1 MKHKRE
7 VSIYQLINN
16 IKNGYQVLFLSK
28 GSSKSFTLQS
38 ILAGALG
45 LGVGLAGLCWSR
57 RDGYFLLPWPS
68 NQNESSTESLA
79 TVAGLRN
86 LGNNC
91 FLNCI
96 LQSLASSRCFL
107 PFLQNLLALDD
118 VGNELK
124 AETLPLV
131 VSLTSLLE
139 ELCVVHNEKT
149 VVNPRNVML
158 AMGQHVQDFN
168 LMRQQDAAEA
178 FIHLLSSLEKEIIEH
193 FIHLQHGGSL
203 ADITALSSRIYNQE
217 KGTPHEFEK
226 WKKLF
231 IGPFDAVIGSYLRCH
246 TCSNML
252 SMDLEFLRSLPL
264 SPVLDRHA
272 DIMEG
277 CSLFDCLRH
286 FTKLERVDDYRCGRC
301 WHAAAL
307 KQLSYRTEK
316 DEVKIKRLSDCV
328 KHDSCDCKDLFRDE
342 EISWT
347 VISHAL
353 KKLSIIKCPK
363 VLCFHLQRASMN
375 CHGELVKLQ
384 GHISFPLFL
393 DLSAFVETATKL
405 GQLTS
410 VKYMH
415 NNMKAQD
422 CAFSRPIGH
431 LLKQQDMRMLQHFY
445 RIVGQNPSVVS
456 SSEIKFEVPS
466 GELLGSNLLEAASV
480 DNSEKT
486 VTELAADLDQA
497 CIIPERGYSE
507 KVEITRSSA
516 SCMYH
521 LCSVVEHYG
530 RPGSGH
536 YAVYRKM
543 ASQLSFGAAGE
554 LPDSMN
560 GSWVY
565 ISDTKV
571 KRISLEDV
579 LAAEASLL
587 FYEKVE
593 ADIHESEFRNPT

>member
-28 GSSKSFTLQS
+28 GSSKPFPLQS

-68 NQNESSTESLA
+68 NQNGSSTESLA

-107 PFLQNLLALDD
+107 PFLQNLLVLDD
-118 VGNELK
+118 VGDEQK

-139 ELCVVHNEKT
+139 ELCVVYNENT

-158 AMGQHVQDFN
+158 AMGQYVQDFN

-178 FIHLLSSLEKEIIEH
+178 FILLLSSLEKEIIEH

-226 WKKLF
+226 WKKLS

-252 SMDLEFLRSLPL
+252 SVDLEFLRSLPL

-286 FTKLERVDDYRCGRC
+286 FTKLERVDDYSCGRC
-301 WHAAAL
+301 WHTAAL
-307 KQLSYRTEK
+307 KQLSYRAEK

-328 KHDSCDCKDLFRDE
+328 KHDSCDCKNLFCDE

-347 VISHAL
+347 GISHAL

-363 VLCFHLQRASMN
+363 LLCFHLQRASMN
-375 CHGELVKLQ
+375 YHGELVKLQ
-384 GHISFPLFL
+384 
-393 DLSAFVETATKL
+393 
-405 GQLTS
+405 
-410 VKYMH
+410 
-415 NNMKAQD
+415 AQD

-445 RIVGQNPSVVS
+445 RIAGQNPSVVS
-456 SSEIKFEVPS
+456 SSEIKSEVPS
-466 GELLGSNLLEAASV
+466 GELLGSKLLEAASV

-516 SCMYH
+516 SCMYN

-579 LAAEASLL
+579 LAAEASML
-587 FYEKVE
+587 FYEKVD
-593 ADIHESEFRNPT
+593 ADIHESEFRNLT

>member
-7 VSIYQLINN
+7 VSIYELINN

-28 GSSKSFTLQS
+28 GSSKPFLLQS

-45 LGVGLAGLCWSR
+45 LGVGLAGLSWSR
-57 RDGYFLLPWPS
+57 RDGYFLLPWLSDQTEP
-68 NQNESSTESLA
+68 STESLA

-107 PFLQNLLALDD
+107 PFLQNLLVLDD
-118 VGNELK
+118 VGDEQK

-158 AMGQHVQDFN
+158 AMGQYVQDFN

-203 ADITALSSRIYNQE
+203 ADITAFSSSRIYNQE

-231 IGPFDAVIGSYLRCH
+231 IGPFDAVIGSYLRCQ

-252 SMDLEFLRSLPL
+252 SVDLELLRSLPL
-264 SPVLDRHA
+264 SPVLDRNA

-307 KQLSYRTEK
+307 KQLFYRTEK
-316 DEVKIKRLSDCV
+316 DEVKIKKLSDCV
-328 KHDSCDCKDLFRDE
+328 KYDSCDCKNLFCDE

-347 VISHAL
+347 GISHAL

-375 CHGELVKLQ
+375 CYGELVKLQ
-384 GHISFPLFL
+384 GHMSFPLFL

-415 NNMKAQD
+415 SNMKALD
-422 CAFSRPIGH
+422 CA

-445 RIVGQNPSVVS
+445 RMVGQNPSVAS
-456 SSEIKFEVPS
+456 LSEIKLEVPS
-466 GELLGSNLLEAASV
+466 GELLESKLLEAASV
-480 DNSEKT
+480 DNSEKM
-486 VTELAADLDQA
+486 VTELAADLDQT

-507 KVEITRSSA
+507 KVGIARSSA
-516 SCMYH
+516 SCMYQ
-521 LCSVVEHYG
+521 LRSVVEHYG

-536 YAVYRKM
+536 YAVYRRM
-543 ASQLSFGAAGE
+543 ESQLSFGAAGE

-579 LAAEASLL
+579 LAAEASML

-593 ADIHESEFRNPT
+593 ADIHESEFRNLT

>member
-7 VSIYQLINN
+7 VSIYELINN

-28 GSSKSFTLQS
+28 GSSKPFPLQS

-107 PFLQNLLALDD
+107 PFLQNLLVLDD
-118 VGNELK
+118 VGDEQK

-158 AMGQHVQDFN
+158 AMGQYVQDFN

-203 ADITALSSRIYNQE
+203 ADITALSSSRIYNQE

-231 IGPFDAVIGSYLRCH
+231 IGPFDAVIGSYLRCQI
-246 TCSNML
+246 CSNML
-252 SMDLEFLRSLPL
+252 SVDLEFLRSLPL
-264 SPVLDRHA
+264 SPVLDRNA

-307 KQLSYRTEK
+307 KQLSDRTEK
-316 DEVKIKRLSDCV
+316 DEVKIKKLSDCV
-328 KHDSCDCKDLFRDE
+328 KYDSCDCKNLFCDE

-347 VISHAL
+347 GISHAL

-363 VLCFHLQRASMN
+363 VLCIHLQRGSMN
-375 CHGELVKLQ
+375 CQGELVKLQ

-393 DLSAFVETATKL
+393 NLSAFVETATKL

-415 NNMKAQD
+415 NNMKALD
-422 CAFSRPIGH
+422 CT
-431 LLKQQDMRMLQHFY
+431 LLKQKDMWMLQHFY
-445 RIVGQNPSVVS
+445 RIVGQNPSVAS
-456 SSEIKFEVPS
+456 LSEIKFEVPS
-466 GELLGSNLLEAASV
+466 GKLLESKLLEAASV

-486 VTELAADLDQA
+486 VTELATDLDQA
-497 CIIPERGYSE
+497 CIIPERSYCE

-516 SCMYH
+516 ICMYQ

-536 YAVYRKM
+536 YAVYRKL
-543 ASQLSFGAAGE
+543 ASKLSFSVAGE

-579 LAAEASLL
+579 LAAEASML

-593 ADIHESEFRNPT
+593 ADIHESEFRNLT